1 MWCYGSLSCH
11 SPSART
17 PRRGGEWSG
26 ETWWET
32 DGTNRGR
39 NDRRELGKWWASSG
53 LFLFPS
59 FRHATLTS
67 LITYPSPP
75 VGRATP
81 GPCGPCLR
89 REERGVGEGTSDDR
103 RWEEDY
109 RRPMIHFWSLL
120 SSHELSLPTPSP
132 PSVHR
137 TSLTSFVPSGGR
149 REGMEDPTGGRR
161 DGGNDTRWTEH
172 DDQGT
177 DVNAVSKPLAS
188 VLCSLR
194 SWACH
199 SPPFTSVLR
208 TGSAEWTEWMT
219 CEGSERR

>member
-1 MWCYGSLSCH
+1 
-11 SPSART
+11 
-17 PRRGGEWSG
+17 
-26 ETWWET
+26 
-32 DGTNRGR
+32 
-39 NDRRELGKWWASSG
+39 
-53 LFLFPS
+53 
-59 FRHATLTS
+59 
-67 LITYPSPP
+67 
-75 VGRATP
+75 
-81 GPCGPCLR
+81 
-89 REERGVGEGTSDDR
+89 
-103 RWEEDY
+103 
-109 RRPMIHFWSLL
+109 MIHFWSLL

-199 SPPFTSVLR
+199 SPPIFQWFPIFFNNFQYWGSLVPFVSLPTRSSVPFRSLR
-208 TGSAEWTEWMT
+208 SRNEPCGASGVGREWYERGRTEEHIRNRKEIWWFL
-219 CEGSERR
+219 